1 LSLRYDS
8 EGDQFIHL
16 KQFCVCGC
24 DLFQHIVFKVD
35 FRSEVQV
42 WDCSL
47 NRYIYIW
54 QYFRCS
60 EVSFWT
66 SPLFQQ
72 FSNLSNRQVCYC
84 RLTDLGLKWVEMKFA
99 EHLSTH
105 LTPEWRKQ
113 YIQYELLKAMLYE
126 MVESAPA
133 AETSAHSRE
142 RYLHRRDEEFFELC
156 MEELKKI
163 ELFFNRKMAE
173 ARERHRE
180 LTFELE
186 RFQTLKPEADG
197 RSFKVGAKKLLFR
210 PSLARLVAIQR
221 GHGDH
226 DDHDHD
232 VRTMKQLRE
241 AFSEYYLSLI
251 LLQNYQQLNATGFR
265 KILKKHDKVMQNTV
279 GNDWRANNVET
290 APFLLNKEIDL
301 LIQLTEQAFTDR
313 LMDGD
318 RQAAM
323 KRLRVL
329 PFSEKQHAWT
339 TYRLGFYTG
348 SFLVLCLVIVFTVCL
363 APSPTEPR
371 WVAVRLFR
379 GFLLLFANIFLVG
392 VNMYGW
398 QRNGVNHVLIFEVD
412 PRRHLT
418 YQQVLEVSS
427 MFLLITALAVV
438 GYLYADAVGF
448 LPKLLFPLLL
458 LVVCLVWLFNPFR
471 CSFRSS
477 RSWLLTHLAKCFTA
491 PMHVVT
497 FPDFWLGDQMNSL
510 VTVFLDMQYFICFYV
525 KQVDYGNGM
534 RMLLAES
541 TLNGTGSSQRNSQPW
556 GVYMTGHQLDR
567 CSSNVYGIRPLIAI
581 LPALIR
587 FLQCLRRYRDSKQ
600 PFPHLFNAGKYS
612 TTFFV
617 VIFGALNTMHKAA
630 YNMSTQRMGGPFFYL
645 WIVAN
650 CVSFCYT
657 YAWDVKMDWGLF
669 DRRHQ
674 YLREQLV
681 YSRRAYYYLAVLGDF
696 FLRITWVLNVSLGDA
711 WLTEADV
718 LLSTTA
724 ALECARRF
732 IWNYFRLE
740 NEHLN
745 NCGQFRA
752 VRDISLRPLAKGEV
766 EELIRMVDQEDGVSH
781 RDDQFKALVSRS
793 KNRHGSKGTTAG
805 LRQRFTHFRIGGSGD
820 SKQTKSAVKTM
831 HAYAGCSGDNC
842 FVDVDDP
849 AAAGDSNVKP

>member
-1 LSLRYDS
+1 
-8 EGDQFIHL
+8 
-16 KQFCVCGC
+16 
-24 DLFQHIVFKVD
+24 
-35 FRSEVQV
+35 
-42 WDCSL
+42 
-47 NRYIYIW
+47 
-54 QYFRCS
+54 
-60 EVSFWT
+60 
-66 SPLFQQ
+66 
-72 FSNLSNRQVCYC
+72 
-84 RLTDLGLKWVEMKFA
+84 MKFA

-113 YIQYELLKAMLYE
+113 YIQYALLKAMLYE

-163 ELFFNRKMAE
+163 DLFFNRKMAE

-186 RFQTLKPEADG
+186 RMQTLRPECEG
-197 RSFKVGAKKLLFR
+197 QGFKAGAKKLLFR
-210 PSLARLVAIQR
+210 PSLAKLVAIQR
-221 GHGDH
+221 GQ

-301 LIQLTEQAFTDR
+301 LIQLTEQVFTDR

-348 SFLVLCLVIVFTVCL
+348 SFLVLSLVILFTVCF
-363 APSPTEPR
+363 APPPTEPR

-379 GFLLLFANIFLVG
+379 GFLLLFVNIFLVG
-392 VNMYGW
+392 INMYGW

-438 GYLYADAVGF
+438 GYLYADVVGF

-458 LVVCLVWLFNPFR
+458 LAVCLLWLFNPFR

-491 PMHVVT
+491 PLHVVT

-510 VTVFLDMQYFICFYV
+510 VTVFLDMQYFVCFYI

-534 RMLLAES
+534 SMLLAES
-541 TLNGTGSSQRNSQPW
+541 TLNGTSSSQLGGSQPW
-556 GVYMTGHQLDR
+556 GVYLTGHQLDR
-567 CSSNVYGIRPLIAI
+567 CSSNVYGIRPLIAL

-630 YNMSTQRMGGPFFYL
+630 YNMSTQRMGSPFFYL

-681 YSRRAYYYLAVLGDF
+681 YSRRAYYYLAVLADF

-724 ALECARRF
+724 ALECVRRF

-752 VRDISLRPLAKGEV
+752 VRDISLRPLTKGEV
-766 EELIRMVDQEDGVSH
+766 EDLIRMVEQEDGVSH

-793 KNRHGSKGTTAG
+793 KNRHGSKVITAG
-805 LRQRFTHFRIGGSGD
+805 LRQRFTHFRIGSGE
-820 SKQTKSAVKTM
+820 SRQPRSGVKTM
-831 HAYAGCSGDNC
+831 HAYAGCRGDNC

-849 AAAGDSNVKP
+849 AASVNPDIRP